1 MKFDDERYSLNQLN
15 LFSNG
20 MMMQF
25 ILTYFRMLWPA
36 KAFERP
42 SSSTATTS
50 TTPNGK
56 MQKETL
62 GGSILTFS
70 IFVLNE

>member
-1 MKFDDERYSLNQLN
+1 MKNQLN
-15 LFSNG
+15 LFPNG
-20 MMMQF
+20 MIMQV
-25 ILTYFRMLWPA
+25 ILTHFRMLWPA

-56 MQKETL
+56 MQRETL
-62 GGSILTFS
+62 EGSIMTFL
-70 IFVLNE
+70 IVLLNE